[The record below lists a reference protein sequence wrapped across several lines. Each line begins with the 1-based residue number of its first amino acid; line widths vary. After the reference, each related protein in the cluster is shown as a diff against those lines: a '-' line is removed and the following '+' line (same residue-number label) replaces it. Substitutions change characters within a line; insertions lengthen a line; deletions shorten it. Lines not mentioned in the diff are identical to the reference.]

1 MRVAVTLE
9 QCWHEVPGGTAVA
22 ALELVRALD
31 ARGDVGLVG
40 VSARHARPAP
50 APWTPPI
57 ATRQLWAPEK
67 LLYELW
73 HMDNRLSPRVETA
86 TGPVDVVHATA
97 IAYPRADAPVVVTI
111 HDLSFLDDE
120 QHATKHGHRFMRRGT
135 DLARAHAAIVMC
147 SSRVTFDDCIAA
159 GFDADRLRVV
169 PLGVR
174 ATPRGPDDVARVRA
188 EFGLDRPYAMFTG
201 TIEPRK
207 NLPRLL
213 RAFATA
219 DHHDVDVVLVGPE
232 GWNESIAAERE
243 ALGDRVHALGFV
255 DREQRDALLAGAELF
270 CYPSLKEGFGLPVL
284 EAMAQGTPVI
294 TSATT
299 STAEVAGDA
308 ARLVDPRDEKEIAD
322 AIDEV
327 LDDHVLAARLREAGR
342 ARAGQYTWERT
353 AAEVVAV
360 YAEAMAS

>member
-9 QCWHEVPGGTAVA
+9 QCWHKVPGGTAIA

-31 ARGDVGLVG
+31 ARSDVELVG
-40 VSARHARPAP
+40 VTARHPHPAP

-73 HMDNRLSPRVETA
+73 HLHNRLSPRVEAA
-86 TGPVDVVHATA
+86 TGSVDVVHATA

-111 HDLSFLDDE
+111 HDLSFLDDQ
-120 QHATKHGHRFMRRGT
+120 QHATRHGHRFMRRGT

-147 SSRVTFDDCIAA
+147 SSRATYDDCLAA
-159 GFDADRLRVV
+159 GFDEQRLRVV

-174 ATPRGPDDVARVRA
+174 STPRAAEEVAHVRT
-188 EFGLDRPYAMFTG
+188 EFGLERPYVMFTG

-213 RAFATA
+213 RAFTA
-219 DHHDVDVVLVGPE
+219 IDHRDVDLVLVGPA
-232 GWNESIAAERE
+232 GWNESIADER
-243 ALGDRVHALGFV
+243 ATLGDRVRALGFV
-255 DREQRDALLAGAELF
+255 APEQRDALLAGAEVF

-284 EAMAQGTPVI
+284 EAMAQGTPVV

-308 ARLVDPRDEKEIAD
+308 AVLVDPRDESEIAR
-322 AIDEV
+322 AIDE
-327 LDDHVLAARLREAGR
+327 LLEDRALAIRLGDAGR
-342 ARAGQYTWERT
+342 ARAALYTWERT
-353 AAEVVAV
+353 AAETVAV
-360 YAEAMAS
+360 YAEAAA